1 MRLTLAYRTIDGGSR
16 QVQTNLATLV
26 KWERLYR
33 RKVSQIGDGIGAEDL
48 AYFAYEATRQAGI
61 VVPSTLD
68 QFIDQLEEMP
78 QIVEADD
85 RNPTDPAAS
94 ATS

>member
-1 MRLTLAYRTIDGGSR
+1 MRLTLAYRTTDGDSR

-26 KWERLYR
+26 KWERLYK
-33 RKVSQIGDGIGAEDL
+33 RKVSQIGDGVGAEDL
-48 AYFAYEATRQAGI
+48 AFFAYEATRQAGI
-61 VVPSTLD
+61 VVPATLD
-68 QFIDQLEEMP
+68 QFIDQLEAMP
-78 QIVEADD
+78 EILGADD

>member
-1 MRLTLAYRTIDGGSR
+1 MRLTLAYRTVDGDSR

-33 RKVSQIGDGIGAEDL
+33 RKISQIGDGIGAEDL

-61 VVPSTLD
+61 VVPATLD
-68 QFIDQLEEMP
+68 QFIDQLENMP
-78 QIVEADD
+78 EIVEADD

>member
-1 MRLTLAYRTIDGGSR
+1 MRLTLAYRTVDGDSR

-26 KWERLYR
+26 KWERLYK
-33 RKVSQIGDGIGAEDL
+33 RKISQIGDGIGAEDL

-68 QFIDQLEEMP
+68 QFIDQLENMP
-78 QIVEADD
+78 EIVEADD

>member
-1 MRLTLAYRTIDGGSR
+1 MRLTLAYRTIDGDSR

-26 KWERLYR
+26 KWERLYK
-33 RKVSQIGDGIGAEDL
+33 RKISQIGDGIGAEDL

-61 VVPSTLD
+61 VVPATLD
-68 QFIDQLEEMP
+68 QFIDQLENMP
-78 QIVEADD
+78 EIVEADD

>member
-1 MRLTLAYRTIDGGSR
+1 MRLTLAYRTIDGDSR

-33 RKVSQIGDGIGAEDL
+33 RKISQIGDGIGAEDL

-61 VVPSTLD
+61 VVPATLD
-68 QFIDQLEEMP
+68 QFIDQLENMP
-78 QIVEADD
+78 EIVEADD

>member
-1 MRLTLAYRTIDGGSR
+1 MKITLAYTTVNGDSR
-16 QVQTNLATLV
+16 QVTTNMATVV
-26 KWERLYR
+26 KWERLYK
-33 RKVSQIGDGIGAEDL
+33 RKVSQIGDGVGAEDL

-61 VVPSTLD
+61 VVPATLD
-68 QFIDQLEEMP
+68 QFIDQLENMP
-78 QIVEADD
+78 EIVEADD

>member
-1 MRLTLAYRTIDGGSR
+1 LRLTLAYRTVDGDSR

-33 RKVSQIGDGIGAEDL
+33 RKISQIGDGIGAEDL

-61 VVPSTLD
+61 VVPATLD
-68 QFIDQLEEMP
+68 QFIDQLENMP
-78 QIVEADD
+78 EIVEADD

>member
-1 MRLTLAYRTIDGGSR
+1 MRLTLAYRTIDGDSR

-26 KWERLYR
+26 KWERLYK

-61 VVPSTLD
+61 VVPATLD
-68 QFIDQLEEMP
+68 QFIEQLEEMP

>member
-1 MRLTLAYRTIDGGSR
+1 LRLTLAYRTVDGDSR

-26 KWERLYR
+26 KWERLYK
-33 RKVSQIGDGIGAEDL
+33 RKISQIGDGIGAEDL

-61 VVPSTLD
+61 VVPATLD
-68 QFIDQLEEMP
+68 QFIDQLENMP
-78 QIVEADD
+78 EIVEADD

>member
-1 MRLTLAYRTIDGGSR
+1 MRLTLAYRTIDGDSR

-26 KWERLYR
+26 KWERLYK

-68 QFIDQLEEMP
+68 LFIEQLVDMP
-78 QIVEADD
+78 EIVEADD

>member
-1 MRLTLAYRTIDGGSR
+1 MRLTLAYRTVDGDSR

-26 KWERLYR
+26 KWERLYK
-33 RKVSQIGDGIGAEDL
+33 RKISQIGDGIGAEDL

-61 VVPSTLD
+61 VVPATLD
-68 QFIDQLEEMP
+68 QFIEQLENMP
-78 QIVEADD
+78 EIVEADD

>member
-1 MRLTLAYRTIDGGSR
+1 LRLTLAYRTIDGDSR

-33 RKVSQIGDGIGAEDL
+33 RKISQIGDGIGAEDL

-61 VVPSTLD
+61 VVPATLD
-68 QFIDQLEEMP
+68 QFIDQLENMP
-78 QIVEADD
+78 EIVEADD

>member
-1 MRLTLAYRTIDGGSR
+1 MRLTLAYRTINGDSR

-26 KWERLYR
+26 KWERLYK
-33 RKVSQIGDGIGAEDL
+33 RKISQIGDGIGAEDL

-61 VVPSTLD
+61 TVPATLD
-68 QFIDQLEEMP
+68 QFIDQLENMP
-78 QIVEADD
+78 EIVEADD

>member
-1 MRLTLAYRTIDGGSR
+1 MRLTLAYRTTDGDSR

-26 KWERLYR
+26 KWERLYK
-33 RKVSQIGDGIGAEDL
+33 RKVSQIGDGVGAEDL
-48 AYFAYEATRQAGI
+48 AFFAYEATRQAGI
-61 VVPSTLD
+61 VVPATLD
-68 QFIDQLEEMP
+68 QFIDQLEAMP
-78 QIVEADD
+78 EILEADD